1 MNDQTKKYLLWGG
14 LAVAAIVVAALLFS
28 NGGDDDD
35 DVADSTTSTTVAE
48 TTTTAPPDTT
58 TTTSAPDETTTTTE
72 AAAVTPVVSCFVTD
86 DVGVDDRS
94 FNEAGW
100 KGVTDAEAAGFASE
114 AILLESDDETDYQP
128 NIEQCLAQGAE
139 HIVTNG
145 FKLGA
150 ATEQFAGLNPD
161 VTWTIVDFSYD
172 PDIPNV
178 RELVYQTDEAAFAA
192 GYLSAGMTKTG
203 IVGTYGGVNIPT
215 VSIFMDGFARGVVHY
230 NELKGTSV
238 EVKGWRIEDQDGVF
252 TGTFDPGDP
261 TVRDTCE
268 SLLDEGVDIILP
280 VGGAINNPCGT
291 AIQDRGLDA
300 AMIGVDT
307 DAFFAMPEVYQ
318 DLWLV
323 TILKGIS
330 IQVTNSIQAHA
341 EGTWEPGG
349 VVGNAANGAVGLS
362 EFHSWD
368 DDVPADLRAEVEQL
382 LVDIAAGTI
391 DAAVF
396 PVG

>member
-1 MNDQTKKYLLWGG
+1 MRLTKKILVLFAV
-14 LAVAAIVVAALLFS
+14 LALVAAAC
-28 NGGDDDD
+28 GDDD
-35 DVADSTTSTTVAE
+35 TTDTTAGPDAT
-48 TTTTAPPDTT
+48 TTTTAAPTTTTTTVAGDTT
-58 TTTSAPDETTTTTE
+58 TTVEPMD
-72 AAAVTPVVSCFVTD
+72 VTPVVACFVTD

-94 FNEAGW
+94 FNAAGW
-100 KGVTDAEAAGFASE
+100 QGVQDAESAGFASE
-114 AILLESDDETDYQP
+114 TILLESDDESDYQP

-150 ATEQFAGLNPD
+150 ATQQFAELNPD

-192 GYLSAGMTKTG
+192 GYLAAGMTKTG

-215 VSIFMDGFARGVVHY
+215 VSIFMDGLARGVDYY
-230 NELKGTSV
+230 NDQKGTSV
-238 EVKGWRIEDQDGVF
+238 QVIGWRIDDQDGVF

-268 SLLDEGVDIILP
+268 SILDEGADIMLP

-300 AMIGVDT
+300 SMIGVDT
-307 DAFFAMPEVYQ
+307 DAFFAMPAVYQ

-323 TILKGIS
+323 TILKGIAL
-330 IQVTNSIQAHA
+330 QVSNSIQAHA
-341 EGTWEPGG
+341 EGTWTPGG
-349 VVGNAANGAVGLS
+349 DLGTVANGAVGLS
-362 EFHSWD
+362 EYHAWD
-368 DDVPADLRAEVEQL
+368 DRVPPELRAEVEQI
-382 LVDIAAGTI
+382 LVDIGNGTI

-396 PVG
+396 DVG